1 MTKNTLTK
9 KRESNDVAAE
19 KELIESEPLIENRGS
34 IDDKLKLD
42 FQSTDI

>member
-19 KELIESEPLIENRGS
+19 KELIESEALIENRGS
-34 IDDKLKLD
+34 ISLNQIIK
-42 FQSTDI
+42 SN